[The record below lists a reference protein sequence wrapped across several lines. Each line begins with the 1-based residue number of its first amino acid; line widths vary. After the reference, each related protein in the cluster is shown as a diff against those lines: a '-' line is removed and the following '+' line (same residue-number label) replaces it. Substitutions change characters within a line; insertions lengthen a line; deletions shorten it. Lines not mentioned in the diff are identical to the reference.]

1 MVTSNE
7 DVQVEIQYQG
17 KAYPFVP
24 PKMGDLV
31 AFERQFNV
39 KASAL
44 QPEPKFTENGV
55 AVLDEDGVQVMES
68 QASIEW
74 MCFLMYRSLIR
85 QGVINRKETPFD
97 EDFLDDLGEVDAET
111 VPVEAMPAEDPT
123 VRALPTG

>member
-1 MVTSNE
+1 MEEAS
-7 DVQVEIQYQG
+7 VEIQYQG
-17 KAYPFVP
+17 KAYPFVT

-31 AFERQFNV
+31 AFERQFKV

-44 QPEPKFTENGV
+44 QPEPKVT
-55 AVLDEDGVQVMES
+55 EDGVPVLDVDGEPVFES

-97 EDFLDDLGEVDAET
+97 EDFLDDLGEVDAES